1 MPEVAPTLI
10 LEVPASAVPDMTE
23 RLTAFLL
30 HHQYEFVQTFNPGD
44 AQHTIVEI
52 FPAQAQPGV
61 RLTLQATESGT
72 STSLLPTPADITVAP
87 PETVALFQRLLE
99 VLLNTSSGN
108 IQPTEGK
115 S

>member
-1 MPEVAPTLI
+1 MPDATLTFI
-10 LEVPASAVPDMTE
+10 LEVPASAVPDVME

-44 AQHTIVEI
+44 ARHTLVEI

-61 RLTLQATESGT
+61 HLTLRATESGT
-72 STSLLPTPADITVAP
+72 STSRLHTPADVAAAP
-87 PETVALFQRLLE
+87 PETAALLQRLVE
-99 VLLNTSSGN
+99 VLHTSSGK
-108 IQPTEGK
+108 IRPAEGK

>member
-1 MPEVAPTLI
+1 MPQVTPTII
-10 LEVPASAVPDMTE
+10 LEVLASAVPDVME
-23 RLTAFLL
+23 RLTTFLL
-30 HHQYEFVQTFNPGD
+30 HHQYEFVQTFNPS
-44 AQHTIVEI
+44 AARHTIVEI

-72 STSLLPTPADITVAP
+72 STSLLPTPADLTAAP
-87 PETVALFQRLLE
+87 PETAALLQRLLE
-99 VLLNTSSGN
+99 VLNTSSGT

>member
-1 MPEVAPTLI
+1 MLDATPTVI
-10 LEVPASAVPDMTE
+10 LEVPASAVPDVME

-44 AQHTIVEI
+44 ARHTIVEI

-61 RLTLQATESGT
+61 HLTLQATESGT
-72 STSLLPTPADITVAP
+72 STSRLHTPADVAAAP
-87 PETVALFQRLLE
+87 PETAALLQRLLE
-99 VLLNTSSGN
+99 VLNRSPGN
-108 IQPTEGK
+108 IRPTEGK

>member
-1 MPEVAPTLI
+1 MPEAAPTVI
-10 LEVPASAVPDMTE
+10 LEVPASAMPDVME

-44 AQHTIVEI
+44 ARHTIVEI

-61 RLTLQATESGT
+61 RVTLQATESAT
-72 STSLLPTPADITVAP
+72 STSLLPTPADVTAAA
-87 PETVALFQRLLE
+87 PETAALLQRLLE
-99 VLLNTSSGN
+99 VLNTSSGT